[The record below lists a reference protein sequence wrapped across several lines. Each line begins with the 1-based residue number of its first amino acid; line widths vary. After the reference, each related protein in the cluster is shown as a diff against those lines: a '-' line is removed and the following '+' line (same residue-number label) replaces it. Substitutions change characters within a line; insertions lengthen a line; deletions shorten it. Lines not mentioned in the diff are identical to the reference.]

1 MTYAGAHGSGAA
13 LGASPLSPGFAL
25 SRYHAA
31 QYPDYYALISNP
43 LSLTCI
49 QRKLDTEEYRNVK
62 QLEADLRTVCRS
74 YVPDKFG
81 Q

>member
-1 MTYAGAHGSGAA
+1 M
-13 LGASPLSPGFAL
+13 
-25 SRYHAA
+25 

-49 QRKLDTEEYRNVK
+49 QQKLDKEEYRNLK

-74 YVPDKFG
+74 CVPSQFG
-81 Q
+81 VISV